1 MKCMALN
8 QQGMHALIRGGIVK
22 SLLTVVVV
30 MQLVACGGGSA
41 VGRSVATGSGS
52 GTVSSSGM
60 TSGTNTS
67 TSSSSGQ
74 SSESATVSSS
84 GMTSGTNTSTSSSS
98 GQSSESATVSSSGMT
113 SGTSTSTSSSSDQSS
128 ESATGSLSLNWVA
141 PVARA
146 DGTPLSLADIDGF
159 NIYYGN
165 KAGSYPYSVKVTD
178 GTAQRITLNNLAIG
192 TYYIVMTTYD
202 VDGRESGYSAMVK
215 KSAS

>member
-30 MQLVACGGGSA
+30 MQLVACGGG
-41 VGRSVATGSGS
+41 GSGGS
-52 GTVSSSGM
+52 GTVTSSATTPG
-60 TSGTNTS
+60 TSTS

-74 SSESATVSSS
+74 SSASA
-84 GMTSGTNTSTSSSS
+84 
-98 GQSSESATVSSSGMT
+98 A
-113 SGTSTSTSSSSDQSS
+113 
-128 ESATGSLSLNWVA
+128 GSLSLSWVA

-159 NIYYGN
+159 HIYYGN
-165 KAGSYPYSVKVTD
+165 EPGSYPYRVKVTD
-178 GTAQRITLNNLAIG
+178 GTTQRVTLNKLAIG

-202 VDGRESGYSAMVK
+202 VNGQESGYSAMVK
-215 KSAS
+215 KQAS